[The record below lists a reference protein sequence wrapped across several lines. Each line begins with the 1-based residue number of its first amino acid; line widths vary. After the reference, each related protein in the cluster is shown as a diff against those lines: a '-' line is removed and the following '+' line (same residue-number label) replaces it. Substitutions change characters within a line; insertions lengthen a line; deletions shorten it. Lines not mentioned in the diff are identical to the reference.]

1 MKLIDRLR
9 ARVAKWPYSLISVLA
24 AIAAFGT
31 YTSMYSFR
39 KGFSAGIYPGQQ
51 YFYVDYK
58 VWLVIAQVIGYTLSK
73 FYGIKFISELK
84 PNQRAKSIFG
94 LIAAAWFALL
104 LFAIIPAPYN
114 IICLFINGFPLG
126 MIWGLVF
133 SYLEGRKS
141 TEFMAAVL
149 SISLIFASGFVKT
162 IARLLHDSLHISEYS
177 MPFITGAMFV
187 IPLIFFVFC
196 LELMPP
202 PTEED
207 ISLRTERL
215 PMNAK
220 ERRHFFQR
228 FLPGIILTL
237 IIYVLLTIMRD
248 IRDNFEV
255 EIWVSLGN
263 KDNTIY
269 AKIDSIISIV
279 VLVAISLLILIK
291 RNLKAFSII
300 HLMIIAGCILI
311 GVGTILFNL
320 RIISPMAWMT
330 MAGMGLYLAYVPY
343 NAIFFERMIASFHYK
358 SNVGFL
364 IYVSDSMGYLGSVT
378 VLLVKELG
386 RPSISWAQFF
396 KEGILVVS
404 IVGGI
409 CATLSLIYFLQS
421 ARKQNTELKPHQF
434 NIQPL

>member
-1 MKLIDRLR
+1 MKLIDSLR
-9 ARVAKWPYSLISVLA
+9 ARVAKWPYGLISVMA

-51 YFYVDYK
+51 YFHVDYK

-73 FYGIKFISELK
+73 FYGIKFIAELK

-94 LIAAAWFALL
+94 LIGAAWIALL

-162 IARLLHDSLHISEYS
+162 VARSLRDGLHISEYS
-177 MPFITGAMFV
+177 MPFITGAVFV
-187 IPLIFFVFC
+187 IPLVFFVFC

-207 ISLRTERL
+207 IKLRTKRL
-215 PMNAK
+215 PMNAG
-220 ERRHFFQR
+220 ERKHFLQR

-237 IIYVLLTIMRD
+237 IIYVLLTVMRD

-255 EIWVSLGN
+255 EIWASFGN
-263 KDNTIY
+263 KDNLIY
-269 AKIDSIISIV
+269 TKIDTIISIV

-291 RNLKAFSII
+291 QNLKAFGII
-300 HLMIIAGCILI
+300 HLMIIGGCILI
-311 GVGTILFNL
+311 CAGTVLFNL
-320 RIISPMAWMT
+320 GIVGPMAWMT

-364 IYVSDSMGYLGSVT
+364 IYVADSIGYLGSVT
-378 VLLVKELG
+378 VLLVKEFG
-386 RPSISWAQFF
+386 RPSISWAAFF
-396 KEGILVVS
+396 KEGVL
-404 IVGGI
+404 IVGIIGGI
-409 CATLSLIYFLQS
+409 SATLSLIYFLKS
-421 ARKQNTELKPHQF
+421 ARKQNIELNPHQF
-434 NIQPL
+434 NIQSL

>member
-1 MKLIDRLR
+1 
-9 ARVAKWPYSLISVLA
+9 
-24 AIAAFGT
+24 
-31 YTSMYSFR
+31 
-39 KGFSAGIYPGQQ
+39 
-51 YFYVDYK
+51 
-58 VWLVIAQVIGYTLSK
+58 
-73 FYGIKFISELK
+73 
-84 PNQRAKSIFG
+84 
-94 LIAAAWFALL
+94 
-104 LFAIIPAPYN
+104 
-114 IICLFINGFPLG
+114 
-126 MIWGLVF
+126 
-133 SYLEGRKS
+133 
-141 TEFMAAVL
+141 
-149 SISLIFASGFVKT
+149 
-162 IARLLHDSLHISEYS
+162 

-255 EIWVSLGN
+255 EIWTSLGN

-269 AKIDSIISIV
+269 TKIDSIISIV

-300 HLMIIAGCILI
+300 HLMIIGGCILI
-311 GVGTILFNL
+311 GVGTILFNFK
-320 RIISPMAWMT
+320 IISPMVWMT

-386 RPSISWAQFF
+386 RPSISWAEFF

-409 CATLSLIYFLQS
+409 SAILSLIYFLQS
-421 ARKQNTELKPHQF
+421 ARKQNIELKSHQF